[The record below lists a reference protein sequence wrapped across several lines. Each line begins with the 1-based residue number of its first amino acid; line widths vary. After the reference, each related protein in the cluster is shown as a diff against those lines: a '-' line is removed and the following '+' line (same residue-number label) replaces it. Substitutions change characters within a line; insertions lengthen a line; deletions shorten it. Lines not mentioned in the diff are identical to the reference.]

1 MNYWRYNGVLSGK
14 YVNMDGFPTHGVILR
29 FVTGISAFLSK
40 MGVSNYPILEELI
53 YVVIIILLSL
63 ALGWV
68 VRLVVLF
75 FIKRVIRLRKFEIGQ
90 ELIKQK
96 IFSKVSNIVPPA
108 VLLGLISFA
117 FVSNDSLI
125 LRAFIVLIKI
135 SLSLTIG
142 VAISAILNFMW
153 NSYDNRR
160 NDKNHPLRGVL
171 IVAQGLVWIVIAII
185 TVSNLLGKSPT
196 VLLTGLGAFAAA
208 LMLIFKDSILGFV
221 AGVQLSQNDM
231 LRVGDWIIVP
241 STIANGIVEDVSLT
255 VVKIRNWDNTLV
267 MLPPYT
273 LVSTS
278 FQNWRGMV
286 ESNVWLISQN
296 VIIDVRSVV
305 NSSEAL
311 ENEILEK
318 HSQLKEF
325 IENNSRYQGGIV
337 GVNGTNET
345 NLGLYRAY
353 LCTYLITHP
362 MVSKHHQMFVT
373 LLDSTP
379 KGQPLQIYCYAA
391 TTDWAIYEAVK
402 SEIMEHAI
410 AIAPQFKLLIY
421 SEML

>member
-1 MNYWRYNGVLSGK
+1 
-14 YVNMDGFPTHGVILR
+14 MDGFPTHGVILR

-278 FQNWRGMV
+278 FQNWRGME

-305 NSSEAL
+305 NSSEVL

>member
-1 MNYWRYNGVLSGK
+1 
-14 YVNMDGFPTHGVILR
+14 MDGFPTHGVILR

-410 AIAPQFKLLIY
+410 AIAPQFKLLVY

>member
-1 MNYWRYNGVLSGK
+1 
-14 YVNMDGFPTHGVILR
+14 MDGFPTHGVILR

-305 NSSEAL
+305 NSSEVL
-311 ENEILEK
+311 ENEIFEK
-318 HSQLKEF
+318 HLQLKEF

>member
-1 MNYWRYNGVLSGK
+1 
-14 YVNMDGFPTHGVILR
+14 MDGFPTHGVILR

-305 NSSEAL
+305 NISEVL

>member
-1 MNYWRYNGVLSGK
+1 
-14 YVNMDGFPTHGVILR
+14 MDGFPTHGIILR

-305 NSSEAL
+305 NSSEVL
-311 ENEILEK
+311 ENEIFEK

-325 IENNSRYQGGIV
+325 IKNNSRYQGGIV

-362 MVSKHHQMFVT
+362 MVSKQHQMFVT

>member
-1 MNYWRYNGVLSGK
+1 
-14 YVNMDGFPTHGVILR
+14 MDGFPTHGVILR

-63 ALGWV
+63 TLGWV

-125 LRAFIVLIKI
+125 LRSFIVLIKI

-305 NSSEAL
+305 NSSEVL
-311 ENEILEK
+311 ETEILEK

-410 AIAPQFKLLIY
+410 AIALQFKLLIY

>member
-1 MNYWRYNGVLSGK
+1 
-14 YVNMDGFPTHGVILR
+14 MDGFPTHGVILR

-125 LRAFIVLIKI
+125 LIAFVVLIKI

-296 VIIDVRSVV
+296 VIIDVRSVM
-305 NSSEAL
+305 NSSGVL

-318 HSQLKEF
+318 YSQLKNF
-325 IENNSRYQGGIV
+325 IENNSSYQGGIV

>member
-1 MNYWRYNGVLSGK
+1 
-14 YVNMDGFPTHGVILR
+14 MDGFPTHGVILR

-40 MGVSNYPILEELI
+40 MGVSNYPILEEFI

-108 VLLGLISFA
+108 VSLGLISFA

-305 NSSEAL
+305 NISEVL

-373 LLDSTP
+373 LLNSTP

>member
-1 MNYWRYNGVLSGK
+1 
-14 YVNMDGFPTHGVILR
+14 MDGFPTHGVILR

-305 NSSEAL
+305 NSSEVL
-311 ENEILEK
+311 ENKILEK

>member
-1 MNYWRYNGVLSGK
+1 
-14 YVNMDGFPTHGVILR
+14 MDGFPTHGVILR

-75 FIKRVIRLRKFEIGQ
+75 FIKRVIKLRKFEIGQ

-305 NSSEAL
+305 NSSEVL

-373 LLDSTP
+373 LLNSTP

-421 SEML
+421 SEIL

>member
-1 MNYWRYNGVLSGK
+1 
-14 YVNMDGFPTHGVILR
+14 MDGFPTHGVILR

-125 LRAFIVLIKI
+125 LRVFIVLIKI

-153 NSYDNRR
+153 NSYDNHR

-362 MVSKHHQMFVT
+362 MVSKQHQMFVT

>member
-1 MNYWRYNGVLSGK
+1 
-14 YVNMDGFPTHGVILR
+14 MDGFPTHGVILR

-305 NSSEAL
+305 NSSEVL
-311 ENEILEK
+311 ENKILEK

-373 LLDSTP
+373 LLNSTP

-410 AIAPQFKLLIY
+410 AIAPQFKLLVY

>member
-1 MNYWRYNGVLSGK
+1 MRYSFTVLSEQ
-14 YVNMDGFPTHGVILR
+14 
-29 FVTGISAFLSK
+29 VTSIGA
-40 MGVSNYPILEELI
+40 
-53 YVVIIILLSL
+53 
-63 ALGWV
+63 
-68 VRLVVLF
+68 RLKTNTV
-75 FIKRVIRLRKFEIGQ
+75 
-90 ELIKQK
+90 
-96 IFSKVSNIVPPA
+96 
-108 VLLGLISFA
+108 FA

-196 VLLTGLGAFAAA
+196 VLLTGLGAFTAA

-305 NSSEAL
+305 NSSEVL

>member
-1 MNYWRYNGVLSGK
+1 
-14 YVNMDGFPTHGVILR
+14 MDGFPTHGVILR

-305 NSSEAL
+305 NSSEVL
-311 ENEILEK
+311 ETEILEK

>member
-1 MNYWRYNGVLSGK
+1 
-14 YVNMDGFPTHGVILR
+14 MDGFPTHGVILR

-185 TVSNLLGKSPT
+185 MVSNLLGKSPT

-305 NSSEAL
+305 SSSEVL

-402 SEIMEHAI
+402 SEIVEHAI

>member
-1 MNYWRYNGVLSGK
+1 
-14 YVNMDGFPTHGVILR
+14 MDGFPTHGVILR

-53 YVVIIILLSL
+53 YVVIIILLSF

-68 VRLVVLF
+68 VHLVVLF

-196 VLLTGLGAFAAA
+196 VLLTGLGAFTAA

-305 NSSEAL
+305 NSSEVL

>member
-1 MNYWRYNGVLSGK
+1 MV
-14 YVNMDGFPTHGVILR
+14 GFPTHGVILR

-63 ALGWV
+63 TLGWV

-75 FIKRVIRLRKFEIGQ
+75 FIKRVIKLRKFEIGQ

-305 NSSEAL
+305 NSSEVL

>member
-1 MNYWRYNGVLSGK
+1 
-14 YVNMDGFPTHGVILR
+14 MDGFPTHGVILR

-125 LRAFIVLIKI
+125 LRVFIVLIKI

-153 NSYDNRR
+153 NSYDNHR

>member
-1 MNYWRYNGVLSGK
+1 MFSGK
-14 YVNMDGFPTHGVILR
+14 CVNMKTFSTHEFRLDFIR
-29 FVTGISAFLSK
+29 EISVLLAK
-40 MGVSNYPILEELI
+40 MGVANHPILEEFI
-53 YVVIIILLSL
+53 YVVIILLLSF
-63 ALGWV
+63 ALGWL
-68 VRLVVLF
+68 VRFVVLF
-75 FIKRVIRLRKFEIGQ
+75 FIKRVVKLRKFDVGQ

-117 FVSNDSLI
+117 FISNDSLI
-125 LRAFIVLIKI
+125 LRVFNALIKI
-135 SLSLTIG
+135 YLSITIG
-142 VAISAILNFMW
+142 VAINAILIFIW
-153 NSYDNRR
+153 NNYDNHR

-171 IVAQGLVWIVIAII
+171 NVAQGLVWILIAII
-185 TVSNLLGKSPT
+185 MVSNLLGKSPI

-231 LRVGDWIIVP
+231 LRVGDWIVVP
-241 STIANGIVEDVSLT
+241 STIANGVVEDVSLT

-278 FQNWRGMV
+278 FQNWRGMID
-286 ESNVWLISQN
+286 SNVWLISQN
-296 VIIDVRSVV
+296 VIIDVKTIV
-305 NSSEAL
+305 NSDKVL
-311 ENEILEK
+311 ENEILDK
-318 HSQLKEF
+318 YTQLKDF
-325 IENNSRYQGGIV
+325 IENNCSYHGGLV
-337 GVNGTNET
+337 GINGSNET

-353 LCTYLITHP
+353 LCTYLISHT
-362 MVSKHHQMFVT
+362 MVSKQHQMFVT
-373 LLDSTP
+373 LSDSTP
-379 KGQPLQIYCYAA
+379 EGQPLQIYCYAA

-410 AIAPQFKLLIY
+410 AVAPQFKLLIY